1 HLRALRGRHFLQLLG
16 GQGHAGDVHGDR
28 VLPQAGLHRKA
39 LGGEQGQGDG
49 DGAGGRDHHFSA
61 VVHAARSSARR
72 EEALSAAPRCAGKRG
87 RAVAAKVAPGAGQ
100 AIAANLSVRGG
111 KSGLQWTRCQVTPGG
126 REPTE
131 SATESKPPKCRKA
144 LVRVKGCG
152 KSAPRRWQHSTARQ
166 TPPGAR
172 PNREVGA
179 HPQGWGASV
188 GPALLPGR
196 LLEGRG
202 DAAPRGMIAQDR
214 TRLIGQLLLFLALN
228 PKSR

>member
-1 HLRALRGRHFLQLLG
+1 SPRGARRRA
-16 GQGHAGDVHGDR
+16 
-28 VLPQAGLHRKA
+28 
-39 LGGEQGQGDG
+39 
-49 DGAGGRDHHFSA
+49 GAGRRRWRRRSRSPFFVGCSWGSVLFAKGRK
-61 VVHAARSSARR
+61 
-72 EEALSAAPRCAGKRG
+72 ALSAARRCTGKRMP
-87 RAVAAKVAPGAGQ
+87 AATAKVAPGAGQ

-202 DAAPRGMIAQDR
+202 DAAPRGMIAPDR

-228 PKSR
+228 PKSRNPKEFF